1 MSTSTIVNFSCSFQT
16 IAHVSHGIFL
26 LWRQMMKKMAL
37 LYLGVLISV
46 VVVGCKGSDRP
57 RDVFDRLKNITGTS
71 LEDAA
76 VAYTRGTMD
85 AIRELHK
92 LMPPD
97 QQKRGVDNKFVD
109 AKWEVIEETI
119 QGDNATVKIRFTH
132 HRDQQLKGIEMPF
145 RMKREDGTWKIDME
159 QELQQAIQLY
169 KSMHGTGG
177 MAEMLKN
184 MKAGK

>member
-1 MSTSTIVNFSCSFQT
+1 MRRQVGLVLAVFISIM
-16 IAHVSHGIFL
+16 L
-26 LWRQMMKKMAL
+26 L
-37 LYLGVLISV
+37 
-46 VVVGCKGSDRP
+46 GCKGSDRP

-97 QQKRGVDNKFVD
+97 QQKRSLDNKFAD
-109 AKWEVIEETI
+109 AKWEVVEETI
-119 QGDNATVKIRFTH
+119 QGDDATVKIRFTQ
-132 HRDQQLKGIEMPF
+132 HRDQQLKGVEMPF
-145 RMKREDGTWKIDME
+145 RMKREDGKWKIDME
-159 QELQQAIQLY
+159 QELRQAIQLY
-169 KSMHGTGG
+169 KMMQGPGG

-184 MKAGK
+184 MKVGK